1 MQEIYMSSRPAIIN
15 ENDLLSMKEAAELS
29 GRSMSSISQLMDRLV
44 LPWYQLRGVGDVLP
58 NERVQRFTSRKAVLA
73 LPKKSGD

>member
-1 MQEIYMSSRPAIIN
+1 MSSRPAVVD

-44 LPWYQLRGVGDVLP
+44 IPWYQLRGVGDVLP
-58 NERVQRFTSRKAVLA
+58 NERVQRFTSKRAVMA
-73 LPKKSGD
+73 LPPK

>member
-1 MQEIYMSSRPAIIN
+1 MQEIYMSSRPALIN

-73 LPKKSGD
+73 LRKKSGD